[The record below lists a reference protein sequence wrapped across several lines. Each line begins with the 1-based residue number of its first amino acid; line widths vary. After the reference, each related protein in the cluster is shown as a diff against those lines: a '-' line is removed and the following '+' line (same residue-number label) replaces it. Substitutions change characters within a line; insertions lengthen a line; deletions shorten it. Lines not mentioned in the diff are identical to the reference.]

1 METIKIFKK
10 RSYVF
15 HFLISIAPIVFIL
28 VSLITGW
35 KISGSIVLFGAII
48 LFLILVFSTEPSF
61 GISSSVSKL
70 SSEVK
75 EKSSKKYF
83 RIGLISFISVCLIL
97 GSSAI
102 IFFDGNNH
110 ELRRPVL
117 ILLAIIIFIG
127 VISWTLA
134 IMRYLK
140 KQ

>member
-10 RSYVF
+10 RSYAF
-15 HFLISIAPIVFIL
+15 HFLISITPIVFIL

-35 KISGSIVLFGAII
+35 KISGSIVIFGAII

-97 GSSAI
+97 GSSVI
-102 IFFDGNNH
+102 IFFDGTRP
-110 ELRRPVL
+110 ELRGPVL

>member
-102 IFFDGNNH
+102 IFF
-110 ELRRPVL
+110 
-117 ILLAIIIFIG
+117 
-127 VISWTLA
+127 
-134 IMRYLK
+134 
-140 KQ
+140 